1 LLLLLIII
9 FILLYLLPLQTERH
23 SCATGEQKKGET
35 SHGDAV
41 HHVGAIQGSDAWVLE
56 CDEK

>member
-1 LLLLLIII
+1 LLLLLITI

-23 SCATGEQKKGET
+23 SCATGEQKEGRT

-41 HHVGAIQGSDAWVLE
+41 RRVGAVQGSDAWVLE